1 MHLVYRDSSGFFFI
15 GILPPNARLKQML
28 KKLNLDGTKEYEL
41 AVAASRVSQML
52 VAFIQGHD
60 HIFSVGAEQG
70 GINKWDDLVLEENN
84 LTRHIQVKRQNTDF
98 SNEPCVRNNITK
110 GVRVGKPKD
119 LSPFDEAIKS
129 LGEWVS
135 ANDPITTTNKK
146 LFEVYLPE
154 GSICIKSEI
163 QINVLKN
170 LCENH
175 IRDVTTAVGLGN
187 LQLNDPGVNN
197 CFNWLSTW
205 CDFKDWEHILKALRI
220 LKISTGGSRDDLDI
234 STVSNLEN
242 VFHSPQDVLTK
253 IKGFICDNSTFTGAI
268 TPRHLYTLLKDNLQP
283 EVHPWTQFGMNGMN
297 WEISGNNDTEFANE
311 IERASVIVPSL
322 WDCSTKGIL
331 KLVVSEDNDSPL
343 LNKVLH
349 LALHLQG
356 LSHSHILNHAVWRQ
370 TMSNKIG
377 NTLGTDRNDCDNLS
391 VTENNSLFTTSE
403 IKVLDSLTKQDAF
416 SAEIDNEIVRKTW
429 EIVSTRL
436 TNLISAMP
444 TADLKTAIDKRW
456 RAWHSELNNDLPET
470 KKLLK
475 IILHPTAE
483 GNEINGELR
492 IGIKTANLIVD
503 GIYLL
508 LVVSVGLSDN
518 HDKWNKIADSYSAT
532 PIGLSYW
539 SGAAGEK
546 RKVREIDNQDAILEL
561 IGKEPS
567 DILIL
572 SKVKSLESE
581 IYNISL
587 ANTTT
592 PENSLAQPHRPKL
605 LVTSHPLFQKMI
617 SEGKIEPIRKYLI
630 DIIQRNEDSKNAS
643 IEKAKS

>member
-1 MHLVYRDSSGFFFI
+1 
-15 GILPPNARLKQML
+15 ML

-41 AVAASRVSQML
+41 AVAASRVSQMV
-52 VAFIQGHD
+52 VAFAQGHD
-60 HIFSVGAEQG
+60 HILSVGAEQG
-70 GINKWDDLVLEENN
+70 GINKWDDLVLAENN

-98 SNEPCVRNNITK
+98 SKEPCIRNKITN
-110 GVRVGKPKD
+110 GVRTGQLKD

-135 ANDPITTTNKK
+135 ANDPTTATDKK

-154 GSICIKSEI
+154 GTISIKLEI

-175 IRDVTTAVGLGN
+175 IKDVTTATGLGS
-187 LQLNDPGVNN
+187 LQSSDASVNH
-197 CFNWLSTW
+197 CYNWLKTW
-205 CDFKDWEHILKALRI
+205 CSFTDWEHILKALRI
-220 LKISTGGSRDDLDI
+220 LKITAGGSRDDLDI
-234 STVSNLEN
+234 NTVTNLKN
-242 VFHSPQDVLTK
+242 VFHSPEDVLTK

-268 TPRHLYTLLKDNLQP
+268 APHHIFTLLKGNLQP
-283 EVHPWTQFGMNGMN
+283 EISLWTQFRVNGLN
-297 WEISGNNDTEFANE
+297 WEISGNLDAEIANE
-311 IERASVIVPSL
+311 IERPSVIVPSL
-322 WDCSTKGIL
+322 WNDSTKGIL
-331 KLVVSEDNDSPL
+331 KLVIPKNHDSPL
-343 LNKVLH
+343 LNKALH

-356 LSHSHILNHAVWRQ
+356 LSHSHIQNHEVWKQ
-370 TMSNKIG
+370 TMSNKVG

-391 VTENNSLFTTSE
+391 VTENSSVFTSSE
-403 IKVLDSLTKQDAF
+403 INVIDSLAKQEAI
-416 SAEIDNEIVRKTW
+416 SAEIDNEITLITW
-429 EIVSTRL
+429 KIVGNRL
-436 TNLISAMP
+436 TNFISEMP
-444 TADLKTAIDKRW
+444 ASELKTAIDERW
-456 RAWHSELNNDLPET
+456 RVWYSQLNSDLNEV

-475 IILHPTAE
+475 IMLHPKAE

-518 HDKWNKIADSYSAT
+518 QDKWNKIDNNYSTT

-546 RKVREIDNQDAILEL
+546 RKVREIDNQDGIVDL
-561 IGKEPS
+561 IGKESS

-587 ANTTT
+587 ANTAT

-605 LVTSHPLFQKMI
+605 LVTNHVLFLKMLG
-617 SEGKIEPIRKYLI
+617 EGKIKPIRKYLQ

>member
-1 MHLVYRDSSGFFFI
+1 
-15 GILPPNARLKQML
+15 ML
-28 KKLNLDGTKEYEL
+28 KKLNLDGTKEYEV

-52 VAFIQGHD
+52 VAFTQGHD
-60 HIFSVGAEQG
+60 HILSVGAEQG

-98 SNEPCVRNNITK
+98 SNEPSVRNNITK
-110 GVRVGKPKD
+110 GARAGQPKD

-135 ANDPITTTNKK
+135 ANDPTTAINKK

-175 IRDVTTAVGLGN
+175 IKDVTTVAGLGS
-187 LQLNDPGVNN
+187 LQSSDPGVNN
-197 CFNWLSTW
+197 CFDWLTTW

-234 STVSNLEN
+234 STVSNLKN
-242 VFHSPQDVLTK
+242 VFHSPEDVLTK

-283 EVHPWTQFGMNGMN
+283 EIYPWTQFGLNGMN
-297 WEISGNNDTEFANE
+297 WEISGNQDAEFANE

-322 WDCSTKGIL
+322 WDGSTKGIL
-331 KLVVSEDNDSPL
+331 KLVVPYDNDSPL
-343 LNKVLH
+343 LNKALH

-356 LSHSHILNHAVWRQ
+356 LSHSHILNHAVWKQ
-370 TMSNKIG
+370 TMSNKVG
-377 NTLGTDRNDCDNLS
+377 NTLGTDRNDCDHLS
-391 VTENNSLFTTSE
+391 VTENNSVFTTSE
-403 IKVLDSLTKQDAF
+403 IKILDSLAKQDAL

-429 EIVSTRL
+429 EIVGTRL

-444 TADLKTAIDKRW
+444 TSDLKTAIDERW
-456 RAWHSELNNDLPET
+456 RTWHSELNNDLLET

-475 IILHPTAE
+475 IMLHPKAE

-508 LVVSVGLSDN
+508 LVASVGLSDN
-518 HDKWNKIADSYSAT
+518 HDKWNKIDDSYSAT
-532 PIGLSYW
+532 PIGLSFW

-546 RKVREIDNQDAILEL
+546 RKVREIDNQDGIVEL
-561 IGKEPS
+561 IGKESS

-587 ANTTT
+587 ANTAT

-605 LVTSHPLFQKMI
+605 LVTNHALFQKMI
-617 SEGKIEPIRKYLI
+617 SEGKIEPIRKYLQ